1 MKNCYSRP
9 LVLLAGISVL
19 LAASLTATARADSER
34 RTEPARLGQEFD
46 LRVGQRA
53 VIRKTNLTLRF
64 VTVPEDSRCP
74 SDVTCVWAGNAR
86 VELLVTNGRRTKSMT
101 LNSNTAAPPPAE
113 SPAGA

>member
-9 LVLLAGISVL
+9 ILLLVPILF
-19 LAASLTATARADSER
+19 AASLTATAHAHSEKK
-34 RTEPARLGQEFD
+34 TQQPRLGQEFE
-46 LRVGQRA
+46 LRIGQRA

-101 LNSNTAAPPPAE
+101 LNSN
-113 SPAGA
+113 